1 MRVNDLDLIENI
13 SLQLKVKFEKIKN
26 AEIVYNS
33 ILPELNFSPN
43 ERSQVKLSLSEN
55 YLILEIYSADFVILR
70 AIINSYLRWFNTS
83 ENIIRIIKE

>member
-1 MRVNDLDLIENI
+1 MKVNDLNLIENI
-13 SLQLKVKFEKIKN
+13 SLQLRVKFEKIEDAK
-26 AEIVYNS
+26 IVYNS

-43 ERSQVKLSLSEN
+43 ERSQVKLSISEN
-55 YLILEIYSADFVILR
+55 YLILDINSADFVILR

>member
-1 MRVNDLDLIENI
+1 MRLNDLELIEKI
-13 SLQLKVKFEKIKN
+13 SLELRVKFEKIED

-43 ERSQVKLSLSEN
+43 ERSQVSLSLSEN
-55 YLILEIYSADFVILR
+55 YLILKINSADFIILR